1 MERYASLPFGVAIAP
16 DKSRIYITSGGS
28 EIVTVVDVPRL
39 LNFIHT
45 HAEPYALDLSAS
57 SNYVVTRIP
66 VGLNP
71 RGLTLSR
78 DGSKLFVA
86 NRLEDTV
93 SVIDT
98 RINRVVSTITLA
110 GSAANPSLHFNASAF
125 NFREQ
130 HRTRKDHLLKLPQRW
145 PFAGAKMHPLPR
157 IWRT

>member
-1 MERYASLPFGVAIAP
+1 MAIAP

-110 GSAANPSLHFNASAF
+110 DRRQTRRFISTRALSISRAASNKERSSAQAATAMAV
-125 NFREQ
+125 R
-130 HRTRKDHLLKLPQRW
+130 R
-145 PFAGAKMHPLPR
+145 AKMHPLPR